1 MIKLLS
7 RNKGL
12 WLLTGAIVFLSFA
25 LSTILYDRL
34 PDPVPTHWG
43 LSGRANGFMPKPWG
57 AYVLPLAMTSV
68 VLILAL
74 VPALSPKGFRI
85 NVESSAYRWTVASV
99 AFLVFAVQ
107 TLALGAA
114 LGTLAMDPA
123 RPVLLCGIFLMV
135 LGNFLPVV
143 RRNFYIGIRTPWT
156 LADEEVWVRT
166 HRWGGRV
173 FVAGGVVTVM
183 LSALGAPAPV
193 AIAAFIAAC
202 VAPYLYSFLS
212 YRSLHPRR

>member
-107 TLALGAA
+107 TLALGASA
-114 LGTLAMDPA
+114 PTL
-123 RPVLLCGIFLMV
+123 
-135 LGNFLPVV
+135 
-143 RRNFYIGIRTPWT
+143 
-156 LADEEVWVRT
+156 
-166 HRWGGRV
+166 
-173 FVAGGVVTVM
+173 
-183 LSALGAPAPV
+183 
-193 AIAAFIAAC
+193 
-202 VAPYLYSFLS
+202 
-212 YRSLHPRR
+212 PRRRASRVYGSRCRSSAEQPGGSCRVP